1 MAVELL
7 VILQPLMTW
16 GCIKMNKVFI
26 VVEVIPY
33 EGDTVLRVFADREAA
48 IAYGEQLVEDG
59 VIEEFDVY
67 EREVY

>member
-1 MAVELL
+1 
-7 VILQPLMTW
+7 
-16 GCIKMNKVFI
+16 MNKVFI

-33 EGDTVLRVFADREAA
+33 EGDTVLRVFANNEDA

-67 EREVY
+67 EREVYQCGDLWQNVVNALFIWC